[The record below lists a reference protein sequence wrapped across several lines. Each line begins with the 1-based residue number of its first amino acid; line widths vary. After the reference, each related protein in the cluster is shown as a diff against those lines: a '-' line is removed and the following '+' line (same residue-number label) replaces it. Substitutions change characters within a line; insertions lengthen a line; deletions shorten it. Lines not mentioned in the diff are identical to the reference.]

1 MLTRMANID
10 LISGRRTEAPKTF
23 VGGFVEAKV
32 MEANFKFKF
41 VNFHLTSR
49 REGSMDFHALAFASN
64 RKETSE
70 PFNGEE
76 KKSHFPNSLFA
87 LSNQLKD
94 HNYFLCSLKEKFLVR
109 VQLIDRATDSDC

>member
-10 LISGRRTEAPKTF
+10 LISGRRAEAPKAF
-23 VGGFVEAKV
+23 LVDVFAEGKV

-76 KKSHFPNSLFA
+76 KISFSKLIICIVEAAQGSQLFFVFVKREV
-87 LSNQLKD
+87 S
-94 HNYFLCSLKEKFLVR
+94 R
-109 VQLIDRATDSDC
+109 